1 MAITLNKQAVRCVEI
16 ALAGGKITPLSSSRI
31 SLYDISRMWRV
42 LLDATSF
49 PSGNLPEWS
58 EKEEAA
64 AEVLIATLTY
74 LQRIGCKNIEQLLR
88 DAIERHARQN
98 E

>member
-1 MAITLNKQAVRCVEI
+1 MAITLNKQAIRCEKI
-16 ALAGGKITPLSSSRI
+16 AIDSGKITSLSSSRI
-31 SLYDISRMWRV
+31 TLYDISRKWRE
-42 LLDATSF
+42 LLDATSY
-49 PSGNLPEWS
+49 PSSEMSKWS
-58 EKEEAA
+58 EKEVAA

-88 DAIERHARQN
+88 DVIERHARQN

>member
-1 MAITLNKQAVRCVEI
+1 MAITLNKQAIRCEEI
-16 ALAGGKITPLSSSRI
+16 ALAGGKITPLSSPRT
-31 SLYDISRMWRV
+31 SLYDISREWRK
-42 LLDATSF
+42 LLDSTSF
-49 PSGNLPEWS
+49 PSQNLPKWS

-88 DAIERHARQN
+88 DAIERQARQN

>member
-1 MAITLNKQAVRCVEI
+1 MAITLNKQAIRCEEI
-16 ALAGGKITPLSSSRI
+16 ALAGGKITPLSSSRT
-31 SLYDISRMWRV
+31 SLYDISRQWRE

-49 PSGNLPEWS
+49 PSENLPEWS
-58 EKEEAA
+58 EKEESA
-64 AEVLIATLTY
+64 AEVMIATLTY
-74 LQRIGCKNIEQLLR
+74 LQRIGCRNIEQLLR

>member
-1 MAITLNKQAVRCVEI
+1 MAITLNKQAIRCVEI
-16 ALAGGKITPLSSSRI
+16 AIAGGRFSPLSNPRT
-31 SLYDISRMWRV
+31 SLYDISRQWRE
-42 LLDATSF
+42 LLEATNFKSET
-49 PSGNLPEWS
+49 LPEWS
-58 EKEEAA
+58 EKEESA

-74 LQRIGCKNIEQLLR
+74 LQRIGCRNIEQLLR

>member
-1 MAITLNKQAVRCVEI
+1 MAITLNKQAIRCEEI
-16 ALAGGKITPLSSSRI
+16 ALAGGKITPLSSSRT
-31 SLYDISRMWRV
+31 SLYDISREWRV

-49 PSGNLPEWS
+49 PSENLPKWS

-74 LQRIGCKNIEQLLR
+74 LQRIGCTNIEQLLR